1 MDERNL
7 KPNSHRYKAE
17 QREKEIEERKRPEKV
32 VNGPVKTRKKNPLI
46 GSVVSEEAGNVKSYV
61 LMEVIIPAFKKLVS
75 DVVTDGIDMIL
86 YGESGRSRKKSG
98 NAHKVSYSS
107 YYDDRDR
114 GSRRSSD
121 SRRDRYSCDDIV
133 LETKGEAV
141 EVLARMDE
149 IMDEYKMVRVADLY
163 DLVGITGEYTDNDYG
178 WTNIRSAEVQRVRDG
193 WIIKMPRPLP
203 IK

>member
-17 QREKEIEERKRPEKV
+17 QKEIEERKRPEKV
-32 VNGPVKTRKKNPLI
+32 INGQAKTRKKNPLVGTVI
-46 GSVVSEEAGNVKSYV
+46 SEEATNVKSYV
-61 LMEVIIPAFKKLVS
+61 LMEVLIPAFKKLVS

-114 GSRRSSD
+114 GARRSSE
-121 SRRDRYSCDDIV
+121 SRRDRYSYDDIV